1 MNTNIMTIYYQ
12 LIGAGLTKAGALGL
26 MGNWMA
32 ESGCEANRL
41 QGDFTDG
48 RLLSVTYTKDVTAG
62 RISRTQFARDQK
74 GYGLA
79 QWTYFSRKEAL
90 YDFWKNSGTDLGDV
104 RMQVKFALHELST
117 EGEYAGLWSVLK
129 TTDDIWT
136 ATDKVCRL
144 YERPYY
150 NNVDARFR
158 YAKQLEAE
166 LEQIPKEPSGA
177 GLSGQGGAARE
188 HSDVREA
195 CDDPSSAGFPEASGK
210 RDDPE
215 LVTTLW
221 PPRTICNGMNG
232 NDTAVLQAVLKARGW
247 PVNYVD
253 GAFGAYLEDIVK
265 DFQKEAFPGE
275 PSEWDGIVGP
285 KTWGK
290 LLER

>member
-117 EGEYAGLWSVLK
+117 ESEYAGLWSVLK

-158 YAKQLEAE
+158 HAKQLEAE
-166 LEQIPKEPSGA
+166 LDEAE
-177 GLSGQGGAARE
+177 AAPVIE
-188 HSDVREA
+188 E
-195 CDDPSSAGFPEASGK
+195 PEAAPTLANPSPAPAPAPTG
-210 RDDPE
+210 E
-215 LVTTLW
+215 TLW

-232 NDTAVLQAVLKARGW
+232 DDTAVLQAVLKARGW